1 MPLHP
6 LNVLVLLAIGLPSA
20 EPAETAA
27 PDTPA
32 PFTTEDAGAPTPLAS
47 EQCTPVYPFVIDRAE
62 ESKLPLWDQWQVLR
76 DGVAVSDLQLLQ
88 WAGEDERGEELSEEL
103 TGRGIWIYA
112 GMGIS
117 AAGTAISSVGW
128 LLYGQDNVD
137 QARSLSLGIGGIVVG
152 IAGLLVV
159 SDRLQKPLQP
169 YLAPSPRHRIS
180 RREAQDMVYRLN
192 RRHAVCAPVSED
204 RRPR

>member
-6 LNVLVLLAIGLPSA
+6 LNVLALLATGVPSDEA
-20 EPAETAA
+20 R
-27 PDTPA
+27 DTSLLDPLA
-32 PFTTEDAGAPTPLAS
+32 PFTTEQEGVPTLSPPA
-47 EQCTPVYPFVIDRAE
+47 QCTPVYPFVIDRAE

-76 DGVAVSDLQLLQ
+76 DGVPVSDLQLLQ
-88 WAGEDERGEELSEEL
+88 WAGEAEREEELSEEL

-137 QARSLSLGIGGIVVG
+137 QAASLSLGIGGIVVG

-169 YLAPSPRHRIS
+169 YLAPSPRHRVS
-180 RREAQDMVYRLN
+180 RREAQDLIYRLN
-192 RRHAVCAPVSED
+192 RRYALCAPPS
-204 RRPR
+204 

>member
-1 MPLHP
+1 HRREVP
-6 LNVLVLLAIGLPSA
+6 AIGPKAAVSILP
-20 EPAETAA
+20 
-27 PDTPA
+27 
-32 PFTTEDAGAPTPLAS
+32 
-47 EQCTPVYPFVIDRAE
+47 R
-62 ESKLPLWDQWQVLR
+62 
-76 DGVAVSDLQLLQ
+76 GVPVSDLQLLQ
-88 WAGEDERGEELSEEL
+88 WAGEAEREEELSEEL

-137 QARSLSLGIGGIVVG
+137 QAASLSLGIGGIVVG

-169 YLAPSPRHRIS
+169 YLAPSPRHRVS
-180 RREAQDMVYRLN
+180 RREAQDLIYRLN
-192 RRHAVCAPVSED
+192 RRYALCAPPS
-204 RRPR
+204 